1 MRGIRD
7 RLRGRVPRK
16 HGMDHVLESPVPTL
30 LDDVGEA
37 VFAPLR
43 APLPKDRSFVIG
55 RVAQSLDGYIAT
67 HTGQSVWI
75 SGQADLRHTHQLRAL
90 CDAVVVGARTIRSDD
105 PRLTTRLVEGP
116 NPVRVVLDPDRRLG
130 EAFQVFQG
138 GPETLLLCAPERAD
152 VPRHGVATV
161 QPVPRGETGLD
172 IAAILALLRARGLRR
187 IFVEGGGVTVSRFL
201 LAGALDRLHVTV
213 APLVMGGG
221 TPAFPLPP
229 VVRLEDGR
237 RFAWTAHRIGA
248 DVLMDI
254 PLESTI

>member
-1 MRGIRD
+1 M
-7 RLRGRVPRK
+7 
-16 HGMDHVLESPVPTL
+16 
-30 LDDVGEA
+30 LDDVRDSL
-37 VFAPLR
+37 FASLR
-43 APLPKDRSFVIG
+43 APVPKGRSFVIG

-67 HTGQSVWI
+67 RAGQSVWI
-75 SGQADLRHTHQLRAL
+75 SGQEDLRHTHQLRAL
-90 CDAVVVGARTIRSDD
+90 CDAVVVGARTIRSDN

-116 NPVRVVLDPDRRLG
+116 NPVRVVLDTDRRLG
-130 EAFQVFQG
+130 ESYQVFQG
-138 GPETLLLCAPERAD
+138 GPETLLLCAPERAGGG
-152 VPRHGVATV
+152 RHGAATV
-161 QPVPRGETGLD
+161 QAVPRGQTGLE

-201 LAGALDRLHVTV
+201 VAGALDRLHVTV

-237 RFAWTAHRIGA
+237 RFSWTAHRIGA